1 MDNLT
6 TTSKEKAFLVH
17 NRILANGQI
26 IGNALLEICRD
37 LKTMR
42 DDNLFTEL
50 GYETFEDYSEKACGI
65 KQRQAY
71 SYISAYEKLGEKFI
85 EEKSDWG
92 ITKLELISQISSYE
106 RDEFLEENK
115 VEELSVRELKK
126 QVDDFKNQIEQLSF
140 NLKSTENENKELTQ
154 QLKDMQDSMSD
165 ATMTDVV
172 ATVEPDSEVIQAAVD
187 KAVKQEQEANAETI
201 EKLKAQ
207 LKDEKAKVKEVT
219 ESKDK
224 EIKAAKKDAL
234 EKANQK
240 IDKLLAEK
248 QQSDEKLQQALKSA
262 KAANADEDITA
273 IRFLFTNLQST
284 ANEIKGH
291 LDKVASKDAEQAKKL
306 SAVMKNTLNSIAES
320 L

>member
-1 MDNLT
+1 MENYIT
-6 TTSKEKAFLVH
+6 KREEAYIVH
-17 NRILANGQI
+17 NRILANGKIVQ
-26 IGNALLEICRD
+26 NALIDMCKD
-37 LKTMR
+37 LKMMR
-42 DDNLFTEL
+42 DQSLFAEL
-50 GYETFEDYSEKACGI
+50 GYETFEDYAEQACGI

-106 RDEFLEENK
+106 REEFFAENN
-115 VEELSVRELKK
+115 VDELSVRELKK

-140 NLKSTENENKELTQ
+140 NLESTEAENKELTQ
-154 QLKDMQDSMSD
+154 QIKDMQDNL
-165 ATMTDVV
+165 TDVV
-172 ATVEPDSEVIQAAVD
+172 ATVEPDSEAIQSAVD
-187 KAVKQEQEANAETI
+187 EAVKREQAANAETI
-201 EKLKAQ
+201 KKLQAQ
-207 LKDEKAKVKEVT
+207 VKEQKAKVKEVT

-224 EIKAAKKDAL
+224 EIKEAKKDAL

-240 IDKLLAEK
+240 NDKLLAEK
-248 QQSDEKLQQALKSA
+248 QQSDEKLHQALKSA
-262 KAANADEDITA
+262 KAATADEDITA

-291 LDKVASKDAEQAKKL
+291 LDKVASRDSEQAEKL
-306 SAVMKNTLNSIAES
+306 SDVMKSTLNSIAEG

>member
-17 NRILANGQI
+17 NRILANGEI

-71 SYISAYEKLGEKFI
+71 SYISAYEKLGEKFM

-106 RDEFLEENK
+106 REEFLAENN
-115 VEELSVRELKK
+115 VDELSVRELKR
-126 QVDDFKNQIEQLSF
+126 QVDDFKNQMEQLSF
-140 NLKSTENENKELTQ
+140 NLETAEDENKELIQ
-154 QLKDMQDSMSD
+154 QIRNMQNNMEDMQL
-165 ATMTDVV
+165 TDVV
-172 ATVEPDSEVIQAAVD
+172 ATVEPNQEMIQVAVD

-219 ESKDK
+219 ESKEK
-224 EIKAAKKDAL
+224 EIKAVKKEAL
-234 EKANQK
+234 EKANKK

-284 ANEIKGH
+284 ANEIKEH
-291 LDKVASKDAEQAKKL
+291 LDKVASRDSEQAKKL
-306 SAVMKNTLNSIAES
+306 SEVMKITLNSIAEN

>member
-6 TTSKEKAFLVH
+6 TTNKEKAFLVH

-42 DDNLFTEL
+42 DDNLFSEL

-85 EEKSDWG
+85 EEKSGWG

-106 RDEFLEENK
+106 REEFLEENN
-115 VEELSVRELKK
+115 VDELSVRELKK
-126 QVDDFKNQIEQLSF
+126 QVDDFKNQIEQLTFS
-140 NLKSTENENKELTQ
+140 LESAEDENKELVQ
-154 QLKDMQDSMSD
+154 QISDMQSS
-165 ATMTDVV
+165 MTDVPIENV
-172 ATVEPDSEVIQAAVD
+172 IATVEPDSEAIQAAVD
-187 KAVKQEQEANAETI
+187 EAVKKEQAANAEKI
-201 EKLKAQ
+201 KKLKNQ
-207 LKDEKAKVKEVT
+207 LST
-219 ESKDK
+219 ERDKYDVLSKTKDK
-224 EIKAAKKDAL
+224 EIKEAKKQALAQAQKKIDELLAAK
-234 EKANQK
+234 NQ
-240 IDKLLAEK
+240 A
-248 QQSDEKLQQALKSA
+248 DEKLQQALKSA

-284 ANEIKGH
+284 ANEIKVH
-291 LDKVASKDAEQAKKL
+291 LDKVASRDSEQAKKL
-306 SAVMKNTLNSIAES
+306 SSVMKNTLNSIADS

>member
-42 DDNLFTEL
+42 DDNLFSEL

-71 SYISAYEKLGEKFI
+71 SYIAAYEKLGEKFI
-85 EEKSDWG
+85 EEKSGWG

-106 RDEFLEENK
+106 REEFLAENN
-115 VEELSVRELKK
+115 VDELSVRELKK

-140 NLKSTENENKELTQ
+140 NLESAESENQELTQ

-165 ATMTDVV
+165 TPLSDVV
-172 ATVEPDSEVIQAAVD
+172 ATVEPDSEAIQAAVD
-187 KAVKQEQEANAETI
+187 EAVKKEQAANAETI
-201 EKLKAQ
+201 KKLQAQ
-207 LKDEKAKVKEVT
+207 VNEQKAKVKEVT
-219 ESKDK
+219 ESKEK
-224 EIKAAKKDAL
+224 EIKAAKKDTL
-234 EKANQK
+234 EKANKK
-240 IDKLLAEK
+240 IDELLAEK
-248 QQSDEKLQQALKSA
+248 KETDEKLQQALKSA

-284 ANEIKGH
+284 ANEIKEH
-291 LDKVASKDAEQAKKL
+291 LDKVASRDSEQAKKL
-306 SAVMKNTLNSIAES
+306 SDVMKSTLNSIVES

>member
-1 MDNLT
+1 MENYIT
-6 TTSKEKAFLVH
+6 KREEAYIVH
-17 NRILANGQI
+17 NRILANGKIVQ
-26 IGNALLEICRD
+26 NALIDMCKD
-37 LKTMR
+37 LKMMR
-42 DDNLFTEL
+42 DQSLFAEL
-50 GYETFEDYSEKACGI
+50 GYETFEDYAEQACGI

-106 RDEFLEENK
+106 REEFFAENN
-115 VEELSVRELKK
+115 VDELSVRELKK

-140 NLKSTENENKELTQ
+140 NLESTEAENKELTQ
-154 QLKDMQDSMSD
+154 QIKDMQDNL
-165 ATMTDVV
+165 TDVV
-172 ATVEPDSEVIQAAVD
+172 ATVEPDSEAIQSAVD
-187 KAVKQEQEANAETI
+187 EAVKREQAANAETI
-201 EKLKAQ
+201 KKLQAQ
-207 LKDEKAKVKEVT
+207 VKEQKAKVKEVT

-224 EIKAAKKDAL
+224 EIKEAKKDAL

-291 LDKVASKDAEQAKKL
+291 LDKVASRDSEQAEKL
-306 SAVMKNTLNSIAES
+306 SDVMKSTLNSIAEG